1 MVRTTNDANICLS
14 IASVL
19 MSLGTQSALCFVL
32 LFSIIRYMY
41 MGGERFSLVRQWQR
55 RRQKLTET
63 HTCQTR
69 IILSNRTA
77 VISTNIERMWRKKR
91 GHKAFQPL
99 IDTHKWIYVFCRN
112 SENFIRSPVRWVL
125 SLIFLSL
132 SLSRKQKPQY
142 SDKRH
147 TPPTQ
152 LWHNK
157 QFTVVVVVAK
167 IARRALEMGNS
178 LFEKGMLEAYH
189 VTIHN
194 NIAWTRLTSKNN
206 RRAREE
212 ESEREKTRTQFNK
225 TVPIELELKI

>member
-132 SLSRKQKPQY
+132 SLASKNRNIATSDIHHQLNFGTINNLRSLLSSRKSLDARSRWEIHY
-142 SDKRH
+142 SKRACWKH
-147 TPPTQ
+147 TTSQ
-152 LWHNK
+152 S
-157 QFTVVVVVAK
+157 T
-167 IARRALEMGNS
+167 
-178 LFEKGMLEAYH
+178 
-189 VTIHN
+189 TI
-194 NIAWTRLTSKNN
+194 
-206 RRAREE
+206 
-212 ESEREKTRTQFNK
+212 
-225 TVPIELELKI
+225 